1 MRYGELRYRV
11 MSDLQQPNV
20 LLGRTRQGDWPDSY
34 DQTGFE
40 HYDDFA
46 VLEGESQIEEYV
58 ESAFETFEDEDDT
71 RAGLVAVA
79 ILHHYI
85 ERYGPVSEAVCRAIA
100 TKMLDDLSDH
110 PGDHAATGYK
120 YKVFPIYYDDGAN
133 LAMALESHPIIAELI
148 HDSMRKRAQK
158 ARQFGLEVHADDVL
172 KAYVSAITCDGTEK
186 DRLKAYID
194 LLGEN

>member
-11 MSDLQQPNV
+11 MSDLEQPNV

-46 VLEGESQIEEYV
+46 VLEGDGQITAYV
-58 ESAFETFEDEDDT
+58 ESAFETFEEEDDT

-100 TKMLDDLSDH
+100 DKMLDDLAIRGGSYVS
-110 PGDHAATGYK
+110 GYR
-120 YKVFPIYYDDGAN
+120 VDTVDSTN
-133 LAMALESHPIIAELI
+133 LAMALESHPVVAESI
-148 HDSMRKRAQK
+148 HDAMRERAK
-158 ARQFGLEVHADDVL
+158 TIASLGDNIHRDDIL
-172 KAYVSAITCDGTEK
+172 SAYVYAITCDGTEK